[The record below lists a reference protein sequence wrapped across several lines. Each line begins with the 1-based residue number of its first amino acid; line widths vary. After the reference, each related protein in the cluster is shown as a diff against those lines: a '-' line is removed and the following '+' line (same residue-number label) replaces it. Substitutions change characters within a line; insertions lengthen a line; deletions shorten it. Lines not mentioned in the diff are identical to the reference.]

1 VAAEGEGNESEGW
14 QWQVL
19 STRKKKKRLTIFVN
33 GKSVMKVPPNPT
45 QHWRARDQGKAVN
58 LTDSIS
64 MLVFGY
70 SLLPSVPQEKSSKCC
85 PLVVR
90 ALHNKSMIK
99 AGTG

>member
-1 VAAEGEGNESEGW
+1 VAGPLYQKKEEALDDIREREKCDESA
-14 QWQVL
+14 
-19 STRKKKKRLTIFVN
+19 T
-33 GKSVMKVPPNPT
+33 KSDPALALLLL
-45 QHWRARDQGKAVN
+45 RARDQGKAVN

-70 SLLPSVPQEKSSKCC
+70 SLLPSVPQEKGSKCC